1 MKQKLLMMT
10 LILCFPI
17 MESYPQ
23 TSTARFLYWSPSA
36 EITAQ
41 GGAGVAIANN
51 SFSAYYNP
59 ASFAFSKSPGIAS
72 SFMQP
77 FSSFQNTSQFMLSLS
92 YPTKGMGTFALS
104 LNSYWIENVIRT
116 GPDSPSILG
125 AARDQPKIFEPTNYQ
140 IKLSYASKIANN
152 IAAGLSAS
160 VLHIALSKMPT
171 SFERGGGTTT
181 TVLLDAGLLITYLWQ
196 EGTYKLKN
204 DNINVPPNDN
214 LSPGVA
220 IGLSFLNI
228 GPKISFIDN
237 SQGDPPPSIFL
248 LGISYT
254 PLSSNFVS
262 SRLLVDIEKRIYD
275 SNTLDYIHL
284 GGEVLL
290 LNMVSLRSGY
300 VVNNINS
307 VQSYP
312 TFGLGINYMFFNAN
326 ISRYKKYLVPTWQFD
341 AKINLE
347 F

>member
-1 MKQKLLMMT
+1 MKQKLFMFI
-10 LILCFPI
+10 LIICLPI
-17 MESYPQ
+17 MESNSQ
-23 TSTARFLYWSPSA
+23 SSTARFLYWSPSA

-41 GGAGVAIANN
+41 GGAGVAIVDN

-77 FSSFQNTSQFMLSLS
+77 FSSFQNTSQVMLSLS
-92 YPTKGMGTFALS
+92 YPTHEIGTFALS
-104 LNSYWIENVIRT
+104 LNSFWIENAART
-116 GPDSPSILG
+116 GPDSPDILG
-125 AARDQPKIFEPTNYQ
+125 AVRDQPKLFEPTNYQ
-140 IKLSYASKIANN
+140 IKASYANKIASN
-152 IAAGLSAS
+152 IAVGVSAS

-171 SFERGGGTTT
+171 SFEHGGGATTS
-181 TVLLDAGLLITYLWQ
+181 VLLDAGFLITDLWH
-196 EGTYKLKN
+196 EGTYRLKL
-204 DNINVPPNDN
+204 DNVNTPANDN

-237 SQGDPPPSIFL
+237 SQGDPPPSVFL

-254 PLSSNFVS
+254 PLYSNLVS
-262 SRLLVDIEKRIYD
+262 SRLLVDLEKRIYD

-290 LNMVSLRSGY
+290 YNMISLRSGY
-300 VVNNINS
+300 VINKINS
-307 VQSYP
+307 DQSYP
-312 TFGLGINYMFFNAN
+312 TFGLGIKYLFLYAN
-326 ISRYKKYLVPTWQFD
+326 ISRYKKYHVPTWQFD
-341 AKINLE
+341 TKINLE

>member
-1 MKQKLLMMT
+1 MKQKLLH
-10 LILCFPI
+10 LILLLCFPI
-17 MESYPQ
+17 MELVSQ
-23 TSTARFLYWSPSA
+23 SSTARFLYWSPSA

-59 ASFAFSKSPGIAS
+59 ASFAFSKSTGIAS

-104 LNSYWIENVIRT
+104 LNSFWIENVART
-116 GPDSPSILG
+116 GPDSPDILG

-140 IKLSYASKIANN
+140 IKASYANKIANN
-152 IAAGLSAS
+152 IAVGVSAS

-171 SFERGGGTTT
+171 SFEHGGGATTS
-181 TVLLDAGLLITYLWQ
+181 VLLDAGFLITDLWQ
-196 EGTYKLKN
+196 EGTYKLKY
-204 DNINVPPNDN
+204 DSINVPPNDN
-214 LSPGVA
+214 LSRGVV
-220 IGLSFLNI
+220 IGVSILNI

-237 SQGDPPPSIFL
+237 SQGDPPPSVFL

-254 PLSSNFVS
+254 PLYSNLVS
-262 SRLLVDIEKRIYD
+262 SRLLVDLEKRIYD
-275 SNTLDYIHL
+275 SNTLDYIHY

-290 LNMVSLRSGY
+290 YNMISLRSGY
-300 VVNNINS
+300 VMNNINAD
-307 VQSYP
+307 QSYP
-312 TFGLGINYMFFNAN
+312 TVGLGINYLFFNAN